1 MPIAAVVFDLYGTLL
16 DLQTMEGPVAEA
28 GVDDPSGFVREWRRK
43 QREYAFLSSLALA
56 YQPFDELTVLAL
68 EQTCAQRGISLDS
81 SQRRRFIDVFREMP
95 AHADAAPALRA
106 LAARGIPR
114 AVLTNGTP
122 ASAEAALSNA
132 RVRDLLDDVL
142 SVEAVGAFKP
152 DPRVYAL
159 ATQRFGCAPSEIVF
173 VSANAWDAWGA
184 AHFGFRVAWCNRARG
199 PAESLLPAPEMT
211 LGGLHEL
218 EAFLAAAR

>member
-1 MPIAAVVFDLYGTLL
+1 MPITAVVFDLYGTLL

-28 GVDDPSGFVREWRRK
+28 GVDDPSGFVRDWRRK
-43 QREYAFLSSLALA
+43 QLEYATLTSLAQA

-68 EQTCAQRGISLDS
+68 EQTCVQRGISLDS

-95 AHADAAPALRA
+95 AHPDTAAALRA

-122 ASAEAALSNA
+122 ASADAALTNA
-132 RVRDLLDDVL
+132 GVRDLLDDVL
-142 SVEAVGAFKP
+142 SVDAVRVFKP

-159 ATQRFGCAPSEIVF
+159 ATQRFDCAPGDIVF

-184 AHFGFRVAWCNRARG
+184 AYFGFRAAWCNRARG
-199 PAESLLPAPEMT
+199 PAESLLPAPEVT

-218 EAFLAAAR
+218 EAFLARSN